1 MAASCDF
8 EPKLLMES
16 TYTCQRRMGEGQTGA
31 HSPPQAHS
39 PPTFLLLLQ
48 PLQIRGVQR
57 IPHEVSQP
65 DEGFRNQGGESWSP
79 EISERPPPAPLTQ
92 VCLLGQDPVLWAVLS
107 ILFHQ
112 NLSFLLTSKGMR
124 TGETVWRDPSQAA
137 PRLCHWL
144 VK

>member
-16 TYTCQRRMGEGQTGA
+16 TYTCQRRMGEGRTGA
-31 HSPPQAHS
+31 RSPPQAHS

-79 EISERPPPAPLTQ
+79 EISERPPPRP
-92 VCLLGQDPVLWAVLS
+92 P
-107 ILFHQ
+107 
-112 NLSFLLTSKGMR
+112 
-124 TGETVWRDPSQAA
+124 DPSVPLGSRPCALGCSFHLIPSKPILSAYLQRYENWGDGVERPKPSSPSA
-137 PRLCHWL
+137 LSL
-144 VK
+144 VG